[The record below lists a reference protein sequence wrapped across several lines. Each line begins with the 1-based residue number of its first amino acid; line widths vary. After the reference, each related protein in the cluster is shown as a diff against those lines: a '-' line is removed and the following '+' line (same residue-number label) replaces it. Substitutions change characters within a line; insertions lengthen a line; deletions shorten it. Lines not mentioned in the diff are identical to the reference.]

1 VRCLVPEETK
11 LRPDLDDVSRIVTP
25 RIGSAPARQQSR
37 RKVAR
42 AKTMGGVLLAVLL
55 VGSSVDVSSA
65 TTLARS
71 SAAPSSVVL
80 GDRTTAYDGKL
91 RDGWVDLGWG
101 PRTLNQG
108 PAKVDVGDWQG
119 WILARP
125 TADLAAFET
134 LSIQVRIPPGQQ
146 QPLALVRAGNESDT
160 NFPAY
165 RFGKSAVDAKGWATY
180 SVPVKSLTPG
190 DKPFDRLLFGAARQV
205 SGGTFVEFDKI
216 VLSGR
221 RTRNASSTVPV
232 STSRRVSPPR
242 AARISLDCAADR
254 KEISKAVYGIAFNAL
269 TEESQQ
275 AQFTMGATSR
285 RWGGDPTSRFNWENG
300 NAWNPGHNWYWR
312 NLKVLNNGNAWQTF
326 LANNAKAKMS
336 SALTIPM
343 LGWVAK
349 DTTSYS
355 FPVSTRGKQQDVAPD
370 LTDAGNGV
378 SAAGEILKPSAPTQT
393 SKQSTAPWVAKWIT
407 TIRNGGWTDTT
418 PLEMVILDNEPD
430 LWNASH
436 RDIRTE
442 PSTYDE
448 LLSKGVEYATAVR
461 KVDPQVKIAGPASWG
476 WWGYFYSAADAK
488 AGFSAKPD
496 RRAHGDQPFL
506 EWYLAE
512 MKKAEIA
519 SGLRLLDILDIH
531 YYPANAGVFSVTG
544 GNTDPTTNET
554 RVRSTRSLWDPT
566 YKDETWVDASVY
578 LLPRMQ
584 DTIAKFKPG
593 IGLSIGEY
601 NFGGETH
608 MSGAVAQA
616 EALGRFGQYGVTSA
630 YLWTHPKE
638 NTEQYWG
645 FRSFRNYD
653 GKGSNFGQFSVK
665 AAITGAGTRELS
677 AFGSADAFTKQKTV
691 VLVNRS
697 STVPYRATIQP
708 TRCGSGTT
716 LRQWTYG
723 GGPKGFVEQAQ
734 QVPRAGSFEVSVDPW
749 TITVLRIE

>member
-1 VRCLVPEETK
+1 MAPMQLAASSDPLERRTQRRPVKRVRALGVAT
-11 LRPDLDDVSRIVTP
+11 LSLWLA
-25 RIGSAPARQQSR
+25 GSAITNDAVAHLAQS
-37 RKVAR
+37 A
-42 AKTMGGVLLAVLL
+42 
-55 VGSSVDVSSA
+55 S
-65 TTLARS
+65 
-71 SAAPSSVVL
+71 PQPSVVL
-80 GDRTTAYDGKL
+80 GESTTAYDGKL

-125 TADLAAFET
+125 TADLAVFET
-134 LSIQVRIPPGQQ
+134 MAIKVRIPAGEDP
-146 QPLALVRAGNESDT
+146 PLALVRAANETDT

-165 RFGKSAVDAKGWATY
+165 RFGKATVDAQGWATY
-180 SVPVKSLTPG
+180 NVPIKSLTPG
-190 DKPFDRLLFGAARQV
+190 EKQFDRLLFGAARQV
-205 SGGTFVEFDKI
+205 SAGTFVEFDKI

-221 RTRNASSTVPV
+221 RVRSAASTAPASG
-232 STSRRVSPPR
+232 SRRVSAR
-242 AARISLDCAADR
+242 RTARISLDCAADR

-275 AQFTMGATSR
+275 AQFTIGATSR

-312 NLKVLNNGNAWQTF
+312 NLKVLNSGNAWQTF
-326 LANNAKAKMS
+326 FSNNSKAKMS

-370 LTDAGNGV
+370 LLDAGNGV
-378 SAAGEILKPSAPTQT
+378 SATGEILKPTAPTQT
-393 SKQSTAPWVAKWIT
+393 SKQSSAAWVAKWIST
-407 TIRNGGWTDTT
+407 VRGGGWTDSSA
-418 PLEMVILDNEPD
+418 LEMVILDNEPD
-430 LWNASH
+430 LWSASH

-461 KVDPQVKIAGPASWG
+461 KVDPKVKIAGPASWG

-496 RRAHGDQPFL
+496 RRVHGDQPFL

-512 MKKAEIA
+512 MKKAEKA

-531 YYPANAGVFSVTG
+531 YYPANAGVFTVNG
-544 GNTDPTTNET
+544 GNTDQATNEA

-566 YKDETWVDASVY
+566 YKDETWVDAAVY

-584 DTIAKFKPG
+584 DTIAEFKPG

-616 EALGRFGQYGVTSA
+616 EALGRFGQYGLTSA

-665 AAITGAGTRELS
+665 AAVSGAGTRELS
-677 AFGSADAFTKQKTV
+677 AFGSSDAFTKQKTV

-708 TRCGSGTT
+708 TRCGTAAT

-723 GGPKGFVEQAQ
+723 GGPKGFVEKPQQA
-734 QVPRAGSFEVSVDPW
+734 PRAGSFEVSVDPW
-749 TITVLRIE
+749 TITVLRME